1 MVAVVAAVAVVAV
14 AALPVILMPAVPA
27 LILAA
32 VRLVSPDPF
41 PLIVPPALTTRFDEI
56 VTAWPAAPINTAL
69 LIVQEEDAVCAWL
82 QLFSLSLYAVS
93 VGRFPDPTDPHTG
106 TPPEIVKTA
115 PALPA
120 DNIVVAPAPV

>member
-1 MVAVVAAVAVVAV
+1 MAVVAAVAVVAV
-14 AALPVILMPAVPA
+14 AALPVMLIPAVPA

-41 PLIVPPALTTRFDEI
+41 PLIVPALLTTRFDEI
-56 VTAWPAAPINTAL
+56 VTAWPDAPIKTAL

-93 VGRFPDPTDPHTG
+93 AGRLPDATFCHTG
-106 TPPEIVKTA
+106 NPAEIVNTFPA
-115 PALPA
+115 PPA
-120 DNIVVAPAPV
+120 ASIVVAPAPV